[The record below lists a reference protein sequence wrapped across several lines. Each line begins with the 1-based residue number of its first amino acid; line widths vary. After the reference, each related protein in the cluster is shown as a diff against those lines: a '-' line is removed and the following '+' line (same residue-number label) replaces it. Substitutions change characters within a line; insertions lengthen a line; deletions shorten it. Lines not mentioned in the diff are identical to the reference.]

1 MFLIFLK
8 DKGKTK
14 PLSTVKNSEKILTKE
29 SSYDKIYNKYT
40 DLDAERIL
48 LWEKKSM

>member
-1 MFLIFLK
+1 MSLMFLK

-14 PLSTVKNSEKILTKE
+14 QLSTAKIGEKILTKD

-40 DLDAERIL
+40 DLDRERIL
-48 LWEKKSM
+48 LWEKKST

>member
-14 PLSTVKNSEKILTKE
+14 LLSTGKNSEKILTKE
-29 SSYDKIYNKYT
+29 NSYDKIYSKYT
-40 DLDAERIL
+40 DLDTERIL